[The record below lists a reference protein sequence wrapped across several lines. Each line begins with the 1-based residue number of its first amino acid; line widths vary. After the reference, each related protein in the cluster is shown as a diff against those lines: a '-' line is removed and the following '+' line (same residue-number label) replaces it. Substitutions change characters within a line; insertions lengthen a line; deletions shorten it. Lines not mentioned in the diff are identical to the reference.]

1 MFGQESIYGQRMVT
15 VDHKGRLMLPKFTG
29 IEPQEILLIVD
40 NIDYLS
46 LYKEEMIET
55 KIKMLEELYINSDS
69 DKKRKIELELLKIYE
84 SVLKKVKSDNQRRIN
99 LGEIKTDSN
108 NFLCVGAKDHVIFKT
123 KCVKK

>member
-1 MFGQESIYGQRMVT
+1 MFGEESIYGQRMVT

-29 IEPQEILLIVD
+29 IEAQEILLIVD

-46 LYKEEMIET
+46 VCKEKMIEERV
-55 KIKMLEELYINSDS
+55 KQLKELYIDA
-69 DKKRKIELELLKIYE
+69 DLEGKRKIELELLKIYE
-84 SVLKKVKSDNQRRIN
+84 SVLKKVKSDNQHRIN
-99 LGEIKTDSN
+99 LGEIKTESN